1 MHSGPVRLSP
11 QLLHN
16 ITSDNPNAP
25 AHEVSLRPSPFG
37 SGKPAIPTARSV
49 TIARVAS
56 PISTDRAYQ
65 PLFLRA
71 LQDYF
76 KDTTRLVK
84 QGDVITVAINTDEV
98 LWQTGDSGDEAGD
111 GVDMGLKYKFVFL
124 VVSGNTSAYHHTG
137 RSADA
142 ADELVFFVVTNIEH
156 HVIASNGDAAMAAS
170 DVYLGAAVGELGCW
184 VDPSVTR
191 MIQTGVEHSR
201 VPDMARYLNL
211 REGNASCMDEA

>member
-1 MHSGPVRLSP
+1 MRLSP

-16 ITSDNPNAP
+16 ITSSGPNTA

-98 LWQTGDSGDEAGD
+98 LWQAGD
-111 GVDMGLKYKFVFL
+111 GADDAGEGVDAESKYKFVFL
-124 VVSGNTSAYHHTG
+124 VVSVGNGFAYHG
-137 RSADA
+137 M
-142 ADELVFFVVTNIEH
+142 E
-156 HVIASNGDAAMAAS
+156 
-170 DVYLGAAVGELGCW
+170 GARTQLTSLC
-184 VDPSVTR
+184 S
-191 MIQTGVEHSR
+191 
-201 VPDMARYLNL
+201 LL
-211 REGNASCMDEA
+211 

>member
-1 MHSGPVRLSP
+1 MRLSP

-16 ITSDNPNAP
+16 ITSSGPNTA

-98 LWQTGDSGDEAGD
+98 LWQAGD
-111 GVDMGLKYKFVFL
+111 GADDAGEGVDAESKYKFVFL
-124 VVSGNTSAYHHTG
+124 VVLWGIDLLIMGWKG
-137 RSADA
+137 R
-142 ADELVFFVVTNIEH
+142 
-156 HVIASNGDAAMAAS
+156 GR
-170 DVYLGAAVGELGCW
+170 G
-184 VDPSVTR
+184 
-191 MIQTGVEHSR
+191 
-201 VPDMARYLNL
+201 
-211 REGNASCMDEA
+211 